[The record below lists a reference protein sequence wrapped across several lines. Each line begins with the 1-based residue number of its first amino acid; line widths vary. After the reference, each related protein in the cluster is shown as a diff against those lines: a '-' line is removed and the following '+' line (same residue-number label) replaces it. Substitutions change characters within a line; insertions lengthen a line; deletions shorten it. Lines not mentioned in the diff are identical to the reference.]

1 MGAVPM
7 TKQLSVRVD
16 PELLDAIEVA
26 AREDRRPVGSLV
38 RNILSDWQAARDSR
52 AQERRA
58 A

>member
-1 MGAVPM
+1 M